1 MSQQRVRGHSEDCAP
16 GLRALELPWT
26 KTPRPGSR
34 RIRYDD
40 RVEAYDEAAAL
51 GREAELRFGA
61 FIREQVNP
69 GAIERDASGTSLS
82 RALLERSAE
91 LGLLNYSLPRELGG
105 GGADAFAWGVALEQV
120 GYLCVDGSFP
130 LVLSLHAAVAHAIL
144 RGASPMMLERYVVPM
159 IQGRRLGCFAY
170 TEGADAFSF
179 RSTAVR
185 RGDRWIL
192 DGDKQ
197 LVTGGAHG
205 DVFMTY
211 VRRTDHDDL
220 AVFLV
225 ERDDPGVSVEPV
237 EVAGLR
243 AAGLSALRLRAVE
256 VPDER
261 MLVPTDGISHAQ
273 LFLNDRRGLL
283 VCGPLGR
290 MRGIVEEVARTVQQ
304 TVRYGQPVSSLPN
317 VQATLGRMFVAVE
330 AAQAMV
336 HRALWGMR
344 RPDRNP
350 IFDASMA
357 AAKHFVIEQAI
368 AVATAALRL
377 TGSAGF
383 LRGNH
388 YERYLRDFH
397 GGIAGGGAQDILEVN
412 LGAHL
417 TSEVARRRDGET

>member
-1 MSQQRVRGHSEDCAP
+1 MEPYEQ
-16 GLRALELPWT
+16 
-26 KTPRPGSR
+26 
-34 RIRYDD
+34 
-40 RVEAYDEAAAL
+40 AAEL
-51 GREAELRFGA
+51 GREVELRFGG
-61 FIREQVNP
+61 FIREQVDP
-69 GAIERDASGTSLS
+69 GTIERDATGTSLP
-82 RALLERSAE
+82 RELLKRSAK
-91 LGLLNYSLPRELGG
+91 LGLLGYSLPRELGG
-105 GGADAFAWGVALEQV
+105 GGADPFAWGVVLEQV
-120 GYLCVDGSFP
+120 GYLCRDGSFP

-144 RGASPMMLERYVVPM
+144 RSASPELLERHVVPM
-159 IQGRRLGCFAY
+159 LEGRRFGCFAY
-170 TEGADAFSF
+170 GDGTAAFSF
-179 RSTAVR
+179 RSTAAR

-211 VRRTDHDDL
+211 LRRDDHDDL

-243 AAGLSALRLRAVE
+243 AAGLSRLRLRGVE
-256 VPDER
+256 VPDDR

-290 MRGIVEEVARTVQQ
+290 MRGIVEEVARSVQH
-304 TVRYGQPVSSLPN
+304 TVRYGRPVTELPN
-317 VQATLGRMFVAVE
+317 VQATLGRMFVAVQ
-330 AAQAMV
+330 AAQAML
-336 HRALWGMR
+336 HRALWRTR
-344 RPDRNP
+344 RADRNP
-350 IFDASMA
+350 IFDATMA
-357 AAKHFVIEQAI
+357 AAKHFVVEQAI

-377 TGSAGF
+377 TGGEGF

-388 YERYLRDFH
+388 YERYLRDFC

-412 LGAHL
+412 LGAHVS
-417 TSEVARRRDGET
+417 SEVARASRGDEAWQ